1 MATLTKIR
9 LKNQLTIPQEAMKA
23 ANLYV
28 GDMVEAIVEKGRII
42 LKPRIVV
49 DRDVLAKRLK
59 KIYEQAPVDAST
71 AMKSEDEI
79 MEEAIRLVKESR
91 A

>member
-1 MATLTKIR
+1 MAAMTKIR

-23 ANLYV
+23 ANLHV
-28 GDMVEAIVEKGRII
+28 GDMVEAIVEEGRII
-42 LKPRIVV
+42 LKPRILV
-49 DRDVLAKRLK
+49 DRDALAQELK
-59 KIYEQAPVDAST
+59 KIYQQAPVDRSVA
-71 AMKSEDEI
+71 AKSEEEI